1 MYLIFNMLLA
11 YMENSVKLIQIFCRI
26 MEEALASKVPKETLQ
41 NAIKSG
47 QISDEMTAIF
57 EVRGIGRT
65 CLIIEMIGKS
75 RNSMMVRLN
84 TKLKKL
90 EGGTIERGGLLPM
103 FERKGMITVNKGEI
117 TFDEAENI
125 AIEVG
130 AESVEENE
138 DDDEILTF
146 ICDPNDFSNVN
157 NEIVNNTKLEVEAA
171 EIKYIPTVY
180 TEFTTKRDKALFI
193 RLIKGLEEAE
203 DILSVHHNAAI

>member
-1 MYLIFNMLLA
+1 
-11 YMENSVKLIQIFCRI
+11 
-26 MEEALASKVPKETLQ
+26 MEEALASKVPKETIQ
-41 NAIKSG
+41 NAIKGS
-47 QISDEMTAIF
+47 QINDEMTAIF

-75 RNSMMVRLN
+75 KNSMMVRLN
-84 TKLKKL
+84 TNLKKFQ
-90 EGGTIERGGLLPM
+90 GGIIEPGLLPM

>member
-1 MYLIFNMLLA
+1 MLLA

-146 ICDPNDFSNVN
+146 ICDPNDFSNV
-157 NEIVNNTKLEVEAA
+157 IPLRQTYKCLKL
-171 EIKYIPTVY
+171 Y
-180 TEFTTKRDKALFI
+180 KATLKTHCPI
-193 RLIKGLEEAE
+193 A
-203 DILSVHHNAAI
+203 ILY